1 MDVPRADDPGATA
14 ALAVLSAPTRAWFA
28 ATFPGP
34 TAAQR
39 QAWPAIAGGEHL
51 LLLAPTGSGKTLA
64 AFLACLDALI
74 RRGLEEPLPARTVV
88 LYVSPLK
95 ALSNDVQRNLS
106 ARLDELRA
114 RGQLAL
120 A

>member
-64 AFLACLDALI
+64 AFLAVLDRLMFA
-74 RRGLEEPLPARTVV
+74 PAPPPAAGASAPRHAP
-88 LYVSPLK
+88 VSVP
-95 ALSNDVQRNLS
+95 VTS
-106 ARLDELRA
+106 ATA
-114 RGQLAL
+114 A
-120 A
+120 AAS